1 MGGNSKTPRRK
12 SPTTKFWNTNLG
24 QLPSDESLS
33 FDFED
38 QGKTRLCGV
47 KLRSNRL
54 EKWIGAHKDTFGES
68 FERTKKT
75 VVTWK
80 DTPGTSSMAIQTAS
94 TANKGKRL
102 LSVHFYHKKQ
112 GLMVQGQYTKWWM
125 DKLYPELVKN
135 INSQV
140 DMQTRSTIKDGAQRV
155 LDAIDSFPA
164 TELEPTTPMQD
175 SQNNGNETPT
185 VVKSIIP
192 RTLQGLETPESTLT
206 DEQMSRNFENGARPD
221 EDIQPRGVT
230 PVSTPTVN
238 VAPTTPF
245 EKDPAATP
253 KSSRAKTSAVPL
265 GERLESVE
273 KSLKINETA
282 FDDLQK
288 QFVDTVGLHNTLK
301 DDLISNFESK
311 ERDREE
317 ACTQTLKRLT
327 MQVEA
332 TQKSLEAHIKSAI
345 KNLQNDLHN
354 AQKDLAAQRA
364 DLKKERQ
371 EASQEALIDRQL
383 LRERVHDM
391 SIKVDTMAASNAEL
405 QDFIKI
411 QDAEIQFLSDRYKE
425 LETKLESCHCR
436 TIAKDNTQPGMNHRE
451 PLHNKA
457 TDCNTSS
464 VNTTTAI
471 HDNRPGTVANQGN
484 NAPSAGT
491 TQDNKSRA
499 PINTTRTVNDAKI
512 APSGNKHIVNQ
523 NSDMPSLAS
532 GARES
537 PGNNGGFEV
546 RIFADS
552 IFRDVDVQRAFRDKP
567 TKMYRNSTVV
577 SATAS
582 VQLMKDPSTKLVIL
596 HVGSNDLDNSKHKK
610 DSVSETVKNTQKL
623 LDATKVAFPNAQVA
637 VSQVLQRGPNSNTT
651 LNLNIKEY
659 NQEILKL
666 SRNGN
671 FTYIKHRKLTQDRRL
686 YLPDQIHID
695 PRSGTKLLVSD
706 VIRTLNPVPGLK
718 TERQQPTWTN
728 SQSNRHVPN
737 QYAPWKWQPR
747 PMGTHNTP
755 AHGRG
760 MTRGQQS
767 GASPVPVSRRRNPPS
782 QLTALNPTRQPS
794 SLDQTP
800 STTTVARPAWLPT
813 ANIPH
818 HVKQWKQLG
827 KRLRKVWD
835 ILVP

>member
-33 FDFED
+33 SDFED

-80 DTPGTSSMAIQTAS
+80 DTPGTSCMAIQTAS
-94 TANKGKRL
+94 TTNKGKRL

-175 SQNNGNETPT
+175 SHNPHNNGDETPT
-185 VVKSIIP
+185 MVKPFIP
-192 RTLQGLETPESTLT
+192 RTLQGLETH
-206 DEQMSRNFENGARPD
+206 EQMSSNFENGARPD
-221 EDIQPRGVT
+221 EEIQPRGVAIT
-230 PVSTPTVN
+230 PVSTPT
-238 VAPTTPF
+238 TPL

-253 KSSRAKTSAVPL
+253 KSSRAIPSAVPL
-265 GERLESVE
+265 GERLESIE
-273 KSLKINETA
+273 KSVKTNETA

-288 QFVDTVGLHNTLK
+288 QFVDTVGLHNALK
-301 DDLISNFESK
+301 DDLMSNFESK
-311 ERDREE
+311 EREREE
-317 ACTQTLKRLT
+317 ACTQTMKRLT

-345 KNLQNDLHN
+345 RNLQNDLHN
-354 AQKDLAAQRA
+354 AQKDLASQRA
-364 DLKKERQ
+364 ELKKERQ
-371 EASQEALIDRQL
+371 ELSQEALIDRQL
-383 LRERVHDM
+383 LRERIHDM
-391 SIKVDTMAASNAEL
+391 SVKVDTMAASNAEL
-405 QDFIKI
+405 QETIKI
-411 QDAEIQFLSDRYKE
+411 QDAEIQFLSDRYKD
-425 LETKLESCHCR
+425 LETKLESCQCR
-436 TIAKDNTQPGMNHRE
+436 TIAKDNTQPGINQKK
-451 PLHNKA
+451 PPHNKA

-464 VNTTTAI
+464 TAI
-471 HDNRPGTVANQGN
+471 HHNRGTVANQGN

-491 TQDNKSRA
+491 THDNKSRA

-512 APSGNKHIVNQ
+512 APSGIVNQ
-523 NSDMPSLAS
+523 NSDLPSPVS
-532 GARES
+532 GAKES
-537 PGNNGGFEV
+537 PGNNDSFEV

-582 VQLMKDPSTKLVIL
+582 VKHMKDPSTKLVIL
-596 HVGSNDLDNSKHKK
+596 HVGSNDLDNSRHRK

-623 LDATKVAFPNAQVA
+623 MDATKVAFPNAQVA

-706 VIRTLNPVPGLK
+706 VIRTLNQVPGLK
-718 TERQQPTWTN
+718 TARQQPAWTN

-755 AHGRG
+755 THDRG
-760 MTRGQQS
+760 MIRGQQS
-767 GASPVPVSRRRNPPS
+767 GTSPVPVNRRRS
-782 QLTALNPTRQPS
+782 QLPALNPTRQPS
-794 SLDQTP
+794 SIDQTP